1 VAAVIILLGLEA
13 LSARDPRAQLSA
25 DLYLPQL
32 LAAIGSS
39 NDKTSSI
46 PSSLWALGKCRH
58 PHSLA
63 QSSFMYDIF
72 GYEIGGNLKH
82 DTIPY

>member
-1 VAAVIILLGLEA
+1 LFGFDA
-13 LSARDPRAQLSA
+13 LFTRVPRAQLSA
-25 DLYLPQL
+25 DLFLPQL

-46 PSSLWALGKCRH
+46 PSSVWALGKCRH

-63 QSSFMYDIF
+63 QSSFMYNIF